1 MSKTAH
7 RRMPST
13 SLSSRALCHD
23 LVQYVAAA
31 TMVTAF
37 PDDASLDPEIRHRFE
52 LIQLQLAQMRQLL
65 QDCLD
70 PEEVEGTADVV
81 ALVHGCVEAIAVRHD
96 VELVV
101 ELPTAEL
108 RGNHQVLQ
116 RALNNMLDNAI
127 RASHAADRVLVH
139 VYGLDGHVVIEVN
152 DKGAGFGRID
162 SGRGLGM
169 VSVADALTSFNG
181 ALEIHSGPEP
191 GTTVRLMLPWS
202 RS

>member
-1 MSKTAH
+1 
-7 RRMPST
+7 
-13 SLSSRALCHD
+13 
-23 LVQYVAAA
+23 
-31 TMVTAF
+31 
-37 PDDASLDPEIRHRFE
+37 
-52 LIQLQLAQMRQLL
+52 MRQLL

-70 PEEVEGTADVV
+70 PDEVEGTADVV
-81 ALVHGCVEAIAVRHD
+81 ALVHGCVEAISVRHD

-108 RGNHQVLQ
+108 EGNHQVLQ

-127 RASHAADRVLVH
+127 RASRAADRVIAH
-139 VYGLDGHVVIEVN
+139 VYGLDDHVVIEVS

-181 ALEIHSGPEP
+181 SLEIHSGPEP
-191 GTTVRLMLPWS
+191 GTTVRLMLPWC